1 MEAGARRA
9 MVNAVILHC
18 PGDEE
23 RARWLAQAWR
33 NEGRA
38 TLCAMGA
45 NRRRIALGARSALIG
60 LWSSRSLCDDGGR
73 QFAHVLAE
81 SADQAML
88 VVFDGRPPLD
98 IVTQA
103 GVTVVVAHGDMSELL
118 GRLRNTAGELAD
130 GRAQF
135 SDLGG
140 RKQVRAAPARKGGVS
155 TRTWGVVAG
164 IVLGLALAIGGLAPS
179 IGRIMQTATA
189 DAEQR

>member
-1 MEAGARRA
+1 

-38 TLCAMGA
+38 TLCVMGA
-45 NRRRIALGARSALIG
+45 HRRRIALGARSALIG
-60 LWSSRSLCDDGGR
+60 LWSSRSQCEDGGR

-81 SADQAML
+81 SAGQAML

-118 GRLRNTAGELAD
+118 GRLRSTAGELAD

-140 RKQVRAAPARKGGVS
+140 RNQVRAAASARTGGVS
-155 TRTWGVVAG
+155 TRTWGMIAG
-164 IVLGLALAIGGLAPS
+164 ALLGLVLAAVGLAPS
-179 IGRIMQTATA
+179 IARMLHTPA
-189 DAEQR
+189 AEAQQR